1 MHPVKLIKEIKYEG
15 KKSKLVNKPEV
26 NLDIVEYGETQTRK
40 TVEKLREIY
49 IESTDE
55 LDMCLEEEKQ
65 VKASLEDLK
74 KEINKAEDEK
84 NRYRELYMA
93 EVKKQN
99 DLRNFIYN
107 QKIMRKSQ
115 SYNKIGYKD
124 IKH

>member
-1 MHPVKLIKEIKYEG
+1 MHPVKLIKEIKFEG
-15 KKSKLVNKPEV
+15 KKSKLLSRPEV
-26 NLDIVEYGETQTRK
+26 NIDIVEYGETQTRK

-49 IESTDE
+49 LESTDE

-65 VKASLEDLK
+65 VKASLEELK
-74 KEINKAEDEK
+74 KEIKNAEDEK
-84 NRYRELYMA
+84 NRFRELYMA

-107 QKIMRKSQ
+107 QKIMKKSQ
-115 SYNKIGYKD
+115 SYNKLGFKD